1 MKEQIEQKIK
11 EWIEE
16 DVNNLDGY
24 FGYTDSSEF
33 LLKGYNQALQDLRT
47 KAPQLTEEIVRV
59 VVEEIE
65 NSKIVKS
72 SIEGGVDFMLRD
84 AVNSVL
90 EHLKN
95 KIKNL

>member
-1 MKEQIEQKIK
+1 MQSKIQQKIE

-59 VVEEIE
+59 VVGEIEKRQKSFSTEEFRDGNYVIEEII
-65 NSKIVKS
+65 N
-72 SIEGGVDFMLRD
+72 L
-84 AVNSVL
+84 
-90 EHLKN
+90 LK
-95 KIKNL
+95 K